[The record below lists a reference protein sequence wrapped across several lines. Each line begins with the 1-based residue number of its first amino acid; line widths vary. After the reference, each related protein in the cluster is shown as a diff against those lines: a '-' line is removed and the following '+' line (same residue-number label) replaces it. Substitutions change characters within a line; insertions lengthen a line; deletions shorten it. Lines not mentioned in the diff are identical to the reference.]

1 MKWFIHALKNIFT
14 YQGRA
19 RRAEFG
25 WFYLT
30 TFLINLGFVLAIQLF
45 GLGGFLTAGAY
56 QSDTVT
62 FLTSVSIMVLGGI
75 SFLFSIVT
83 SLALLSVTARRLHDL
98 GRSGWWQLVPYLIL
112 PIASILCLIPF
123 IPDADNGYLT
133 PSEQSTEMM
142 AFFAVFIIATL
153 IYLAFFGILFFKD
166 GQRHANKYGEDPK
179 AIPVKANASVMTTQS

>member
-62 FLTSVSIMVLGGI
+62 FLMSVSIMVLGGI

-83 SLALLSVTARRLHDL
+83 SLTLLSVTARRLHDL

-112 PIASILCLIPF
+112 PIASVLCLIPF

-133 PSEQSTEMM
+133 PSEQNTETI
-142 AFFAVFIIATL
+142 AFVAIFSITTL

-166 GQRHANKYGEDPK
+166 GQRYANKYGEDPK
-179 AIPVKANASVMTTQS
+179 AVSTTASTSVMTTQS

>member
-1 MKWFIHALKNIFT
+1 
-14 YQGRA
+14 
-19 RRAEFG
+19 
-25 WFYLT
+25 
-30 TFLINLGFVLAIQLF
+30 
-45 GLGGFLTAGAY
+45 
-56 QSDTVT
+56 
-62 FLTSVSIMVLGGI
+62 MVLGGI

-153 IYLAFFGILFFKD
+153 IYLVFFGILFFKD

-179 AIPVKANASVMTTQS
+179 AIPVKANASVIPTQS